1 MLKAVIFDMDGVLVD
16 SEALHYKSNS
26 ITMKKYFGIDLDYQY
41 YMQFIGSTVAY
52 LWSTIKEDFHITEY
66 SVEELNKM
74 NDEILEEL
82 VETEGYPPV
91 KGAAE
96 FVRELRK
103 QGYLIAVASS
113 SKRFRIMDNLAM
125 LGISDCFDAVVSG
138 AELERPKPFPDIFFK
153 AAEELGISPEECI
166 VIEDSEN
173 GTNAAAAANI
183 PCAGFINPNSG
194 NQNLSGADYLFE
206 DFSAINEA
214 FLRMV
219 HAHHFGEP

>member
-26 ITMKKYFGIDLDYQY
+26 ITMKKYLGIDLDYGY
-41 YMQFIGSTVAY
+41 YTQFIGSTVAY
-52 LWSTIKEDFHITEY
+52 LWSTIKRDFQIENY
-66 SVEELNKM
+66 SAEELNKM
-74 NDEILEEL
+74 NDEVLEQL
-82 VETEGYPPV
+82 IKTEGYPPV

-96 FVRELRK
+96 FVRSLKK
-103 QGYLIAVASS
+103 QGYLLAVASS
-113 SKRFRIMDNLAM
+113 SKRFRIMDNLSM
-125 LGISDCFDAVVSG
+125 LGIEDCFDVVISG
-138 AELERPKPFPDIFFK
+138 AELERPKPFPDIFLE
-153 AAEELGISPEECI
+153 AARELNVLPEECI

-173 GTNAAAAANI
+173 GTNAAAAADI

-206 DFSAINEA
+206 DFTAVDEA

-219 HAHHFGEP
+219 HNHHFGEP

>member
-1 MLKAVIFDMDGVLVD
+1 MLRAVIFDMDGVLVD
-16 SEALHYKSNS
+16 SEALHYKSNC
-26 ITMKKYFGIDLDYQY
+26 ITMKENFGIDLDYEY

-52 LWSTIKEDFHITEY
+52 LWNTIRKDFHITEY
-66 SVEELNKM
+66 SAEELNKM
-74 NDEILEEL
+74 NDKTLEQL
-82 VETEGYPPV
+82 IKAEGYPPV

-96 FVRELRK
+96 FVRELRG
-103 QGYLIAVASS
+103 QGYLMAVASS

-125 LGISDCFDAVVSG
+125 LGISDCFDAVISG
-138 AELERPKPFPDIFFK
+138 AELERPKPFPDIFFR
-153 AAEELGISPEECI
+153 AAEELGVLPQECI

-173 GTNAAAAANI
+173 GINAAAAADI

-194 NQNLSGADYLFE
+194 NQNLSGADYLFG
-206 DFSAINEA
+206 DFTAIDEA